1 MKIKKLE
8 IPEKILKDKRIKPE
22 CKIIYEYI
30 FTKGFERIITD
41 LNIGEIQQVVKIT
54 NQGLKRNLEKLE
66 KFKYL
71 VFKEYDTGMY
81 QIHLQDC

>member
-1 MKIKKLE
+1 MKKFE

-30 FTKGFERIITD
+30 YSKGYERIITD
-41 LNIGEIQQVVKIT
+41 LNVGELQQVIKIT

-66 KFKYL
+66 RFKYL
-71 VFKEYDTGMY
+71 IFEEYDIGMY
-81 QIHLQDC
+81 QIHLQDCK

>member
-1 MKIKKLE
+1 MKLNKFK
-8 IPEKILKDKRIKPE
+8 IPDKVYKDKRIKPE
-22 CKIIYEYI
+22 CKMIYGYI
-30 FTKGFERIITD
+30 YSKGYERIITD

-66 KFKYL
+66 KLKYL
-71 VFKEYDTGMY
+71 IFKEYDIGMY